1 MLVLAIIGV
10 GGVYTGTNPTYTT
23 AELSHHIKTSKSKFL
38 LSEPEILESLL
49 GATKENNI
57 PLQNIWIFDPLG
69 QPIPSGHKSW
79 RELLNFGE
87 QDWVRF
93 NDAEKAKTRP
103 AARLFSSGTT
113 GLPKGTNITHYNLI
127 SQHELTIK
135 AHPRPHAVSRNY
147 SQTHNEINVL
157 TISYN
162 RFLGSLHYP
171 CSMLLPLHR
180 QMSVL

>member
-23 AELSHHIKTSKSKFL
+23 AELSHHIKISKSKFL
-38 LSEPEILESLL
+38 FSEPEILESLL
-49 GATKENNI
+49 GAAKENNV

-79 RELLNFGE
+79 RALLNFGE

-93 NDAEKAKTRP
+93 NDVEKAKTRP

-127 SQHELTIK
+127 SQHELTTK
-135 AHPRPHAVSRNY
+135 AHPRPHAVSLNYRNR
-147 SQTHNEINVL
+147 SQMCLACYEIN
-157 TISYN
+157 
-162 RFLGSLHYP
+162 G
-171 CSMLLPLHR
+171 
-180 QMSVL
+180 